1 MPLVEPP
8 FALFKI
14 EMEAMFRDAV
24 VMVAGFNK
32 AFRAVNPP
40 MMEVRNIDCILGTVA
55 IGVDDDVRRDFPLH
69 SVH

>member
-1 MPLVEPP
+1 
-8 FALFKI
+8 
-14 EMEAMFRDAV
+14 MEVMFRDAV

-55 IGVDDDVRRDFPLH
+55 IGVDDDVSRDFPLH